1 MARSPSARL
10 ANSSTAPWGRWGDG
24 GAAPA
29 ETRPVDAIWASRASA
44 NAVGGGAGWCVAER
58 GLMGL
63 RRGFP
68 ALWVLGA
75 GWAPPALAVALDRTV
90 AAEPAGRGAT
100 GAELGCRL
108 VAADVLPT

>member
-1 MARSPSARL
+1 
-10 ANSSTAPWGRWGDG
+10 
-24 GAAPA
+24 
-29 ETRPVDAIWASRASA
+29 
-44 NAVGGGAGWCVAER
+44 VAER

-90 AAEPAGRGAT
+90 AAELAGRGAT
-100 GAELGCRL
+100 GAELGGTL
-108 VAADVLPT
+108 VGADVVTTGREPDGGWVDTGGLVGEERAD